1 MWLSNVVVTDV
12 DGSDRPSCWV
22 EFVPTGRFREAHDGA
37 PAAGPAIDAGGI
49 DVDPTPHHGV
59 AEALLDAIVNG
70 DRDAADGLYAD
81 ELIVWHNHDGIE
93 RDKAE
98 SLDLISAMARDL
110 VSMKATD
117 VRRDHLADGYVQR
130 TTFHVVGATGSDELI
145 DTMMRVWVQDARI
158 TRIEEYALGDTA
170 QIGS

>member
-1 MWLSNVVVTDV
+1 VWLSNAVVTDV
-12 DGSDRPSCWV
+12 DGSNRPGCWV
-22 EFVPTGRFREAHDGA
+22 EVVPTGRFREAHDGA
-37 PAAGPAIDAGGI
+37 PAAGPVIDAGGI
-49 DVDPTPHHGV
+49 EVDPTPHHAV

-81 ELIVWHNHDGIE
+81 ELLVWHNHDGIE

-98 SLDLISAMARDL
+98 SLELISAMAREL
-110 VSMKATD
+110 VSMKATV

-130 TTFHVVGATGSDELI
+130 TTFHIVGATGADELI

-158 TRIEEYALGDTA
+158 TRIEEYALGDA
-170 QIGS
+170 AHIGS